1 MHNIVIFDTAIGT
14 SNLGDEII
22 FESVLNEMRE
32 VLDNNFTLRLGTHIT
47 NFTLQ
52 QMIRKNMKVKHFL
65 SADWKLICGTNLIA
79 QKRIG
84 KINNQWQIPLS
95 NIPVYK
101 NSILVGAGTTDYT
114 LTMDPLAKWL
124 YRSVLS
130 KEYKHSV
137 RDEHTKALLSQIGIE
152 SINTGCPTLWDLT
165 EDLCSRIPRKKA
177 CNAIISLSGYSS
189 QTDKEMDLRFLQI
202 MEKNYRKLWFWV
214 QTTEDEKYIQSLGFS
229 NYEPIYSLKAF
240 RDIAS
245 SKKPDYV
252 GTRLH
257 GGVYAL
263 NNGCRSIV
271 IGIDHRATGF
281 QKSNNLK
288 VIQRTE
294 IADQL
299 EEMIQSE
306 FDTEIRIDQKAI
318 HDFKEQFL
326 N

>member
-22 FESVLNEMRE
+22 FESVLNEMRT
-32 VLDNNFTLRLGTHIT
+32 VLDSNFTLRLGTHIT
-47 NFTLQ
+47 NFTLL
-52 QMIRKNMKVKHFL
+52 QMMRKNMKVRYFQ
-65 SADWKLICGTNLIA
+65 SADWKLICGTNLVA
-79 QKRIG
+79 QNRIG
-84 KINNQWQIPLS
+84 KINNQWQIPIS
-95 NIPVYK
+95 NISVYK
-101 NSILVGAGTTDYT
+101 NSVLVGAGTTDNT
-114 LTMDPLAKWL
+114 LKMDPLAKWL

-130 KEYKHSV
+130 KDYKHSV
-137 RDEHTKALLSQIGIE
+137 RDDHTKELLALIGIE
-152 SINTGCPTLWDLT
+152 SINTGCPTLWNLT
-165 EDLCSRIPRKKA
+165 EDACSRIPRKKSDYS
-177 CNAIISLSGYSS
+177 IISLSGYSS
-189 QTDKEMDLRFLQI
+189 QTDEKIDRCFLHI
-202 MEKNYRKLWFWV
+202 MRKNYRKLWFWV
-214 QTTEDEKYIQSLGFS
+214 QTTEDEKYLQSLGFYD
-229 NYEPIYSLKAF
+229 YEPIYSLKAF